1 MENGKIPAFQ
11 TSIGMG
17 NSEMKQMGLTKR
29 EYFAGLAMQGIM
41 AQHTEMAANGASTM
55 HHAGMD
61 KSIAKEAV
69 SIADALLEA
78 LSNP

>member
-29 EYFAGLAMQGIM
+29 EYMATQILAGISSNRWSMENGFYTCEELA
-41 AQHTEMAANGASTM
+41 E
-55 HHAGMD
+55 
-61 KSIAKEAV
+61 KAV
-69 SIADALLEA
+69 KQTDALLEA
-78 LSNP
+78 LSKP